1 MHAPAIRAQLP
12 TQGAPERIGGLPPGG
27 SWPCR
32 MLQSSELG
40 QQLAEGALL
49 QGFQALLHEVI
60 QAALRD
66 SACEIHA
73 ELAPGSR
80 VSDEMHRRCNVAHVP
95 VRARRQLPRRYHLR
109 AHEQDS
115 VQRMGRVSENAMQQ
129 GRAISSSVIASGLK
143 TAEKC

>member
-1 MHAPAIRAQLP
+1 
-12 TQGAPERIGGLPPGG
+12 
-27 SWPCR
+27 

-60 QAALRD
+60 QAALHD
-66 SACEIHA
+66 SACEIQA

-80 VSDEMHRRCNVAHVP
+80 VSDELHRRRDVAHVL
-95 VRARRQLPRRYHLR
+95 VRARRQLPRRHHLR

-115 VQRMGRVSENAMQQ
+115 VQRMGRISESSTARAGHQQ
-129 GRAISSSVIASGLK
+129 LCHCIRPEDGGR
-143 TAEKC
+143 C